1 MEAELQKST
10 CEKRNV
16 YVENYGCTANR
27 YDLEV
32 MLAYLT
38 EAGYGLSTTPEGADV
53 ILVNTCG
60 VKKQTE
66 DKVLWRLR
74 VLNRLNKPFIVAGCL
89 PRINLPAIERA
100 APDFSIAMDPQSIN
114 EILLAVEEAER
125 GEKNKRIFSEE
136 PKIKPRLP
144 KVRTNEFVE
153 IVQIAEG
160 CRSACSFCC
169 TRFARGKLF
178 SYPKEI
184 LMDRVRGSIKEG
196 VKEVWITAQDTGAY
210 GRDIG
215 TDLAELLKD
224 LCTIKGKFFIRVGMM
239 NPCHAIEIL
248 DRLIEA
254 YKDERIFK
262 FLHLPVQSGDD
273 GVLRLMNRPYTA
285 EGFKNIVHSFRK
297 EIPKIT
303 LATDIICGFPGES
316 EEAFQRSVGLMEEI
330 RPDVLNISKFFPR
343 PRTPAE
349 RMGQIPV
356 QEVKERSLKLST
368 VFRRICHEKNRAWLN
383 WKGEII
389 VDEKGKNGSW
399 VGRNFAYKPI
409 VVKSRKDLL
418 GNFLQVQIEKA
429 FPTYLMAETARK

>member
-1 MEAELQKST
+1 MEAGLQEPT
-10 CEKRNV
+10 REKRGI

-27 YDLEV
+27 YDLEI
-32 MLAYLT
+32 MLAYLM
-38 EAGYGLSTTPEGADV
+38 EAGYGLSTTPEEADV

-66 DKVLWRLR
+66 DKVLWHLG

-89 PRINLPAIERA
+89 PKINLPAIERA
-100 APDFSIAMDPQSIN
+100 APDFSIAMDPQSVD
-114 EILLAVEEAER
+114 EILLAIQRAEG
-125 GEKNKRIFSEE
+125 GEKNGKIFSRE
-136 PKIKPRLP
+136 PKVKPRLP
-144 KVRTNEFVE
+144 KVRSNEFLE

-184 LMDRVRGSIKEG
+184 LIDRIRESVKEG
-196 VKEVWITAQDTGAY
+196 VKEVWLTAQDTGAY

-215 TDLAELLKD
+215 TDLAELLMD
-224 LCTIKGKFFIRVGMM
+224 LCTVKGKFFMRVGMM
-239 NPCHAIEIL
+239 NPCHAMGML

-254 YKDERIFK
+254 YKDERVFK

-273 GVLRLMNRPYTA
+273 KVLRLMNRPYTA
-285 EGFKNIVHSFRK
+285 EDFKTIISSFRR
-297 EIPKIT
+297 EIPQIT
-303 LATDIICGFPGES
+303 IATDIICGFPGED
-316 EEAFQRSVGLMEEI
+316 EEAFQRSLGLIEEI
-330 RPDVLNISKFFPR
+330 KPDVLNISKFFPR

-349 RMGQIPV
+349 RMEQIPA
-356 QEVKERSLKLST
+356 QEMKERSLRLST
-368 VFRRICHEKNRAWLN
+368 VFRRICHEKNRAWLH

-389 VDEKGKNGSW
+389 VDEKGKDDSW

-409 VVKSRKDLL
+409 VVKSRKKLL
-418 GNFLQVQIEKA
+418 GKFLQVQVKKA
-429 FPTYLMAETARK
+429 FPTYLMAEIIYN

>member
-1 MEAELQKST
+1 MKAGLQEPTSGK
-10 CEKRNV
+10 KGI

-27 YDLEV
+27 YDLEII
-32 MLAYLT
+32 LAYLI
-38 EAGYGLSTTPEGADV
+38 EAGYGLSATPEGADV
-53 ILVNTCG
+53 IIVNTCG

-66 DKVLWRLR
+66 DKVLWRLK

-89 PRINLPAIERA
+89 PRINLPAIEEA
-100 APDFSIAMDPQSIN
+100 APNFSIAMDPQSIDK
-114 EILLAVEEAER
+114 ILLAVKEAE
-125 GEKNKRIFSEE
+125 GGGKNKRLFSGE
-136 PKIKPRLP
+136 PKIKPKLP

-153 IVQIAEG
+153 ILQIAEG

-184 LMDRVRGSIKEG
+184 LIDRVGGSVKDG
-196 VKEVWITAQDTGAY
+196 VKEVWLTAQDTGAY

-224 LCTIKGKFFIRVGMM
+224 ICTVKGKFFMRVGMM
-239 NPCHAIEIL
+239 NPCHAMEIL

-273 GVLRLMNRPYTA
+273 EVLELMNRPYTA
-285 EGFKNIVHSFRK
+285 EDFKTIVYSFRK
-297 EIPKIT
+297 EIPQIT

-316 EEAFQRSVGLMEEI
+316 EEAFQRSVELIEEI

-343 PRTPAE
+343 PKTSAE
-349 RMGQIPV
+349 KMEQIPV
-356 QEVKERSLKLST
+356 QEVKERSLRLST
-368 VFRRICHEKNRAWLN
+368 AFWRICHEKNHAWLN
-383 WKGEII
+383 WEGEII
-389 VDEKGKNGSW
+389 VDEKGKGGSW

-409 VVKSRKDLL
+409 VVKSRKKLL
-418 GNFLQVQIEKA
+418 GKFLQVKVEKA
-429 FPTYLMAETARK
+429 FPTYLVAEIA